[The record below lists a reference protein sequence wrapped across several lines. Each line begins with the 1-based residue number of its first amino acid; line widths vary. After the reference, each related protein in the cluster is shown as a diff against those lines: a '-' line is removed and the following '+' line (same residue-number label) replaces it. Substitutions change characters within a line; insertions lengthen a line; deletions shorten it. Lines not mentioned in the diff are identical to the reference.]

1 MKSKK
6 SERILKIVHAFCM
19 ACLIF
24 TAICAVYSLVYLLFF
39 SHNQD
44 QTSTSDET
52 AEKQQEEEPESRPY
66 GQATISFT
74 GDILLETGLAQGL
87 DNYNVADYV
96 SQVSDLMEADL
107 CIGQLETVIGGE
119 ELGLSTSGLN
129 FNAPDAFG
137 ISLVNDTPFNF
148 FTTANNHS
156 LDRSTEGILHQT
168 NLLDELGVGHTGTF
182 VSEED
187 YYNIRTVEINGIT
200 VSILAYTYGTN
211 QSRTNWYDAGYYL
224 QPYTFAFSDW
234 YKETIASQIQQAKE
248 ISDFV
253 IVAAHW
259 GKEFTY
265 TPNDT
270 EELFINFLVDQE
282 VDLIIGNHPHNIQ
295 SADVIEHED
304 GNTTYLIR
312 SLGNFMSSAANVDRA
327 DEQFKNMYEIGA
339 IGRVDL
345 QKDEE
350 TGKVSI
356 TNASITPIVNHFEEG
371 YTNFALIP
379 LSEYTDEL
387 ASKHYQALYSS
398 NFTLDYLKSQV
409 HEVFDASG
417 LLNLDN

>member
-1 MKSKK
+1 MKSNK
-6 SERILKIVHAFCM
+6 SEIITKIIHGFCWG
-19 ACLIF
+19 CLIF
-24 TAICAVYSLVYLLFF
+24 TAFCAVFSLVYMLFF
-39 SHNQD
+39 SH
-44 QTSTSDET
+44 STKEADTQKET
-52 AEKQQEEEPESRPY
+52 VAQEQQEQETKVY
-66 GQATISFT
+66 GEATISFT
-74 GDILLETGLAQGL
+74 GDILLETGLANAL

-107 CIGQLETVIGGE
+107 CIGQLETIIGGE
-119 ELGLSTSGLN
+119 ELGLSDSGLN
-129 FNAPDAFG
+129 FNAPDEFG
-137 ISLVNDTPFNF
+137 VSLVNDTPFNF

-156 LDRSTEGILHQT
+156 LDRSVDGIVHQT
-168 NLLDELGVGHTGTF
+168 NLLDSLGIGHTGTF

-211 QSRTNWYDAGYYL
+211 QSRTNWYDTGYYL
-224 QPYTFAFSDW
+224 QPSTYAFTDW
-234 YKETIASQIQQAKE
+234 YKETISSQIAQAKE

-265 TPNDT
+265 TPNNT
-270 EELFINFLVDQE
+270 EETFINFLVDQE

-312 SLGNFMSSAANVDRA
+312 SLGNFMSSAADVDRA

-345 QKDEE
+345 KKDEE
-350 TGKVSI
+350 TGKVTI

-379 LSEYTDEL
+379 LSEYTQEL
-387 ASKHYQALYSS
+387 ASKHYQALYSD

-409 HEVFDASG
+409 HEVYDASG